1 MVCPKCKSQNVNVQA
16 VSETQLK
23 RKHHGIFWWLF
34 IGWWWIPIW
43 WLCFTLPALIVA
55 IFRPRKY
62 KTKTVHKSMCVCQDC
77 GHAWQV

>member
-23 RKHHGIFWWLF
+23 RKHHGIIWWLC
-34 IGWWWIPIW
+34 IGWWWVPIW
-43 WLCFTLPALIVA
+43 WLFFTLPALIVA

-77 GHAWQV
+77 GHAWEA